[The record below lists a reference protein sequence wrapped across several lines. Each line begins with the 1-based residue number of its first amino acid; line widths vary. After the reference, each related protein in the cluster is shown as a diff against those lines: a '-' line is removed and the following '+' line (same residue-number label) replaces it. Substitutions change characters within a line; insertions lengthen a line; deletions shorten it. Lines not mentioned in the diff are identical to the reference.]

1 MKYMLYSISKKTYM
15 KQLLFSG
22 LVILTLGFTGKQTGI
37 VLSGTVVNNVAV
49 LHWENTTS
57 YTIVSYT
64 VRRKVNAGNLKNAY
78 ETVVV
83 LDGSVTD
90 FSVPMTNGK
99 NTFLVAGLT
108 TLGYGVPSNELTLNH

>member
-1 MKYMLYSISKKTYM
+1 MLYSISKKTYM